1 MTLFL
6 ITCQHLGSLPFRLL
20 FLKTSWF
27 LSRALNCDRGVM
39 LCQHLICAFLFS
51 RLFWPTDGSHS
62 LGFDNVCALVCPWG
76 LNWAKKPIPI
86 CTKSFLNRCSCID
99 ESHSMFLRIHY
110 ARSQQETVFASCDSW
125 TKRLMVEPVFWQGF
139 ALRSSEP
146 SLRLCGHW
154 FLGGLDDEVLR
165 SEKTHF
171 SLTPLVLCTK
181 CAQPLSDKH
190 LCTQAIVV
198 MRYPAAKMLQSLINL
213 ISVFI
218 INIIECRNNPHRCNN
233 CSIDKW

>member
-1 MTLFL
+1 MTEVSCCVNTWSVHFYSP
-6 ITCQHLGSLPFRLL
+6 GSFDRL
-20 FLKTSWF
+20 TGPI
-27 LSRALNCDRGVM
+27 R
-39 LCQHLICAFLFS
+39 
-51 RLFWPTDGSHS
+51 
-62 LGFDNVCALVCPWG
+62 WG
-76 LNWAKKPIPI
+76 LTTFVPLSAHEDWTEQRSLSPFAQNHSWIGVLALMKAIQCFSEFTTPAH
-86 CTKSFLNRCSCID
+86 NR
-99 ESHSMFLRIHY
+99 
-110 ARSQQETVFASCDSW
+110 ETVFASCDSW

-218 INIIECRNNPHRCNN
+218 INIY
-233 CSIDKW
+233 WM